1 MIKVCYSELDGPKGL
16 SLRLEAAGHAGYA
29 PAGQDIV
36 CAGASTLMQAL
47 VYLLAGEESAR
58 SDAWDE
64 PEGPRLAVAAQAPVA
79 PWVQGAFELAKAGFT
94 LLAERY
100 PDNLRFADVSR
111 SGQQSMMD
119 LQLFAEGEAA
129 PALSPEQSRQ
139 AVAAGTLKP
148 EAPAA
153 QPEAPRQT
161 PAEPEPQ
168 PEEEPDA
175 SSEEADSSIESGDA
189 SASSSEAAASSK
201 PAAHSTAS
209 SHAASSKP
217 AAHSAASSH
226 AASSSH
232 SAASSHA
239 ASSHAASSHAASS
252 STSASSGSSH
262 TTETTDAKI
271 NAYVRRL
278 RNLQKRSSKKL
289 YQTASSAYSEYM
301 EHPVEERNL
310 ALKVSIVL
318 GKTMEL
324 TKLQNECDK
333 EFKEIVTEL
342 RQYLRENGYDQS
354 IADAAEKE
362 YKEEKDA
369 MIKELTNVTYSQV
382 TGKGEGAKW
391 LQEHADMG
399 Q

>member
-1 MIKVCYSELDGPKGL
+1 MQKHTKQLIVALALLLIAAVPLGL
-16 SLRLEAAGHAGYA
+16 HIANAD
-29 PAGQDIV
+29 P
-36 CAGASTLMQAL
+36 T
-47 VYLLAGEESAR
+47 
-58 SDAWDE
+58 DE
-64 PEGPRLAVAAQAPVA
+64 AVASAAASSSEEQAEAPVSSSA
-79 PWVQGAFELAKAGFT
+79 ASA
-94 LLAERY
+94 
-100 PDNLRFADVSR
+100 ADSTSV
-111 SGQQSMMD
+111 
-119 LQLFAEGEAA
+119 
-129 PALSPEQSRQ
+129 
-139 AVAAGTLKP
+139 
-148 EAPAA
+148 
-153 QPEAPRQT
+153 
-161 PAEPEPQ
+161 PEPQ

-175 SSEEADSSIESGDA
+175 SSEEADSSAESGDA
-189 SASSSEAAASSK
+189 SASSSEAAASS
-201 PAAHSTAS
+201 AAS

-239 ASSHAASSHAASS
+239 ASSSSSS

-262 TTETTDAKI
+262 TTETTDAKV

-324 TKLQNECDK
+324 TKLQSECDK
-333 EFKEIVTEL
+333 EFQEIVTEL

-382 TGKGEGAKW
+382 TGKGEGGKW

>member
-1 MIKVCYSELDGPKGL
+1 MQKHTKQLIAAVALLLIAAVPLALHIANADFTDEAVASAAASSSEEQAEVPV
-16 SLRLEAAGHAGYA
+16 SSAASAA
-29 PAGQDIV
+29 
-36 CAGASTLMQAL
+36 AST
-47 VYLLAGEESAR
+47 S
-58 SDAWDE
+58 
-64 PEGPRLAVAAQAPVA
+64 
-79 PWVQGAFELAKAGFT
+79 
-94 LLAERY
+94 
-100 PDNLRFADVSR
+100 
-111 SGQQSMMD
+111 
-119 LQLFAEGEAA
+119 
-129 PALSPEQSRQ
+129 
-139 AVAAGTLKP
+139 
-148 EAPAA
+148 
-153 QPEAPRQT
+153 
-161 PAEPEPQ
+161 EPEPQ

-175 SSEEADSSIESGDA
+175 SSEEADSSVESGDA
-189 SASSSEAAASSK
+189 SASSSEATASSK
-201 PAAHSTAS
+201 PAAHSAS
-209 SHAASSKP
+209 SSYAASSSH

-232 SAASSHA
+232 A
-239 ASSHAASSHAASS
+239 AASSHAASS
-252 STSASSGSSH
+252 STSASASSGSSH

-278 RNLQKRSSKKL
+278 QNLQKRSSKKL

-324 TKLQNECDK
+324 TKLQSECDK
-333 EFKEIVTEL
+333 EFQEIVTEL

>member
-1 MIKVCYSELDGPKGL
+1 MQKHTKQLIAALALLLVAAVPLALHIANADSTDETVA
-16 SLRLEAAGHAGYA
+16 SAAASSLEAQAE
-29 PAGQDIV
+29 V
-36 CAGASTLMQAL
+36 SAS
-47 VYLLAGEESAR
+47 SAA
-58 SDAWDE
+58 SATDS
-64 PEGPRLAVAAQAPVA
+64 
-79 PWVQGAFELAKAGFT
+79 T
-94 LLAERY
+94 
-100 PDNLRFADVSR
+100 S
-111 SGQQSMMD
+111 
-119 LQLFAEGEAA
+119 
-129 PALSPEQSRQ
+129 
-139 AVAAGTLKP
+139 
-148 EAPAA
+148 
-153 QPEAPRQT
+153 
-161 PAEPEPQ
+161 EPEPQ

-175 SSEEADSSIESGDA
+175 SSEEADSSAESGDA
-189 SASSSEAAASSK
+189 SASSSEAAASS
-201 PAAHSTAS
+201 AAS

-226 AASSSH
+226 ASSSSH
-232 SAASSHA
+232 SAS
-239 ASSHAASSHAASS
+239 SSHAASS
-252 STSASSGSSH
+252 SSSTSASTSSGSSH

-324 TKLQNECDK
+324 TKLQSECDK

-369 MIKELTNVTYSQV
+369 LIKELTNVTYSQV
-382 TGKGEGAKW
+382 TGKGEGGKW

>member
-1 MIKVCYSELDGPKGL
+1 
-16 SLRLEAAGHAGYA
+16 
-29 PAGQDIV
+29 
-36 CAGASTLMQAL
+36 MQKHTKQLIA
-47 VYLLAGEESAR
+47 
-58 SDAWDE
+58 
-64 PEGPRLAVAAQAPVA
+64 AVA
-79 PWVQGAFELAKAGFT
+79 
-94 LLAERY
+94 LL
-100 PDNLRFADVSR
+100 L
-111 SGQQSMMD
+111 
-119 LQLFAEGEAA
+119 
-129 PALSPEQSRQ
+129 
-139 AVAAGTLKP
+139 VAAVPLALHIANADSTD
-148 EAPAA
+148 ETVASAA
-153 QPEAPRQT
+153 ASSSEEQAEVPVSSSAASAADST
-161 PAEPEPQ
+161 SEPEPQ

-175 SSEEADSSIESGDA
+175 SSEEADSSAESGDA

-201 PAAHSTAS
+201 PAAHSAAS
-209 SHAASSKP
+209 SHAASSKS

-226 AASSSH
+226 ASSSSH
-232 SAASSHA
+232 SAS
-239 ASSHAASSHAASS
+239 SSHAASS
-252 STSASSGSSH
+252 SSSTSASTSSGSSH

-324 TKLQNECDK
+324 TKLQSECDK

-369 MIKELTNVTYSQV
+369 LIKELTNVTYSQV
-382 TGKGEGAKW
+382 TGKGEGGKW

>member
-1 MIKVCYSELDGPKGL
+1 MQKHTKQLIAAVALLLIAAVPLALHIANADSTDETVASAAASSSEAQA
-16 SLRLEAAGHAGYA
+16 EAPVSSSAASA
-29 PAGQDIV
+29 A
-36 CAGASTLMQAL
+36 AST
-47 VYLLAGEESAR
+47 S
-58 SDAWDE
+58 
-64 PEGPRLAVAAQAPVA
+64 
-79 PWVQGAFELAKAGFT
+79 
-94 LLAERY
+94 
-100 PDNLRFADVSR
+100 
-111 SGQQSMMD
+111 
-119 LQLFAEGEAA
+119 
-129 PALSPEQSRQ
+129 
-139 AVAAGTLKP
+139 
-148 EAPAA
+148 
-153 QPEAPRQT
+153 
-161 PAEPEPQ
+161 EPEPQ

-175 SSEEADSSIESGDA
+175 SSEEADSSAESGDA
-189 SASSSEAAASSK
+189 SAFTSEAAASSK
-201 PAAHSTAS
+201 PAAHSAAS

-239 ASSHAASSHAASS
+239 ASS
-252 STSASSGSSH
+252 STSALSGSSH
-262 TTETTDAKI
+262 TTETTDAKV

-324 TKLQNECDK
+324 TKLQSECDK

-342 RQYLRENGYDQS
+342 RHYLRENGYDQS

-382 TGKGEGAKW
+382 TGKGEGGKW

>member
-1 MIKVCYSELDGPKGL
+1 MQKHTKQLIAAVALLLVAAVPLGLHIANADPADEAVASAAASSSEEQAEVPV
-16 SLRLEAAGHAGYA
+16 SSAASAA
-29 PAGQDIV
+29 
-36 CAGASTLMQAL
+36 ASTS
-47 VYLLAGEESAR
+47 V
-58 SDAWDE
+58 
-64 PEGPRLAVAAQAPVA
+64 
-79 PWVQGAFELAKAGFT
+79 
-94 LLAERY
+94 
-100 PDNLRFADVSR
+100 
-111 SGQQSMMD
+111 
-119 LQLFAEGEAA
+119 
-129 PALSPEQSRQ
+129 
-139 AVAAGTLKP
+139 
-148 EAPAA
+148 
-153 QPEAPRQT
+153 
-161 PAEPEPQ
+161 PEPQ

-175 SSEEADSSIESGDA
+175 SSEKADSSAESGDA
-189 SASSSEAAASSK
+189 SASSSEATASS
-201 PAAHSTAS
+201 AAS

-226 AASSSH
+226 ASSSSH
-232 SAASSHA
+232 A
-239 ASSHAASSHAASS
+239 AASSHAASS

-262 TTETTDAKI
+262 TTETTDARI
-271 NAYVRRL
+271 NAYVWRL

-324 TKLQNECDK
+324 TKLQSECDK

-342 RQYLRENGYDQS
+342 RHYLRENGYDQS

-382 TGKGEGAKW
+382 TGKGEGGKW

>member
-1 MIKVCYSELDGPKGL
+1 
-16 SLRLEAAGHAGYA
+16 
-29 PAGQDIV
+29 
-36 CAGASTLMQAL
+36 MQKHTKQLIA
-47 VYLLAGEESAR
+47 
-58 SDAWDE
+58 
-64 PEGPRLAVAAQAPVA
+64 AVALLLIAAVPLGLHIANADSTDEVVASAAASSSEEQAEAPV
-79 PWVQGAFELAKAGFT
+79 
-94 LLAERY
+94 
-100 PDNLRFADVSR
+100 S
-111 SGQQSMMD
+111 SS
-119 LQLFAEGEAA
+119 AA
-129 PALSPEQSRQ
+129 SAAASASVPES
-139 AVAAGTLKP
+139 
-148 EAPAA
+148 
-153 QPEAPRQT
+153 
-161 PAEPEPQ
+161 Q

-175 SSEEADSSIESGDA
+175 SSEEADSSAESGDA
-189 SASSSEAAASSK
+189 SASSSEAAASSV
-201 PAAHSTAS
+201 AS

-217 AAHSAASSH
+217 TAHSAASSH
-226 AASSSH
+226 ASSSSH

-239 ASSHAASSHAASS
+239 ASS
-252 STSASSGSSH
+252 STSASASSGSSH
-262 TTETTDAKI
+262 TTETTDAKV

-301 EHPVEERNL
+301 EYPVEERNL

-318 GKTMEL
+318 GKTLQL